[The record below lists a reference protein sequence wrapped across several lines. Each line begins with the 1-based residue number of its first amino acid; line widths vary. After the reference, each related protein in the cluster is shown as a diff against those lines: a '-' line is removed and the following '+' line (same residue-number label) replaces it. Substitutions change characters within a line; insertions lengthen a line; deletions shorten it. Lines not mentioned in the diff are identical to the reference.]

1 MHWMPAIFVVL
12 SNICRCHQKNV
23 TQKNTVFLV
32 FTLFYLNGLSI
43 VKSLWSRLIFFNV
56 LGVEQFWKLFYG
68 EIKL

>member
-12 SNICRCHQKNV
+12 LNICRCHQKKV